1 MLFCASDAKIKLYD
15 KHTVTF
21 TGCLAYLGLQRN
33 GEVEPMSMYN
43 NEQVHELFQNA
54 HGPIPYNLMNDYMFR
69 VVLQAN
75 EFGLRGLIGAIG
87 RNGH

>member
-1 MLFCASDAKIKLYD
+1 
-15 KHTVTF
+15 
-21 TGCLAYLGLQRN
+21 
-33 GEVEPMSMYN
+33 MSMYN

-75 EFGLRGLIGAIG
+75 EFVLRGLIGAIG